1 MFIPEILETED
12 KSYYADGLVEMTGK
26 LRSHWVSFTL
36 EEIKQIYRETL
47 KRVLTLQARKGANHE
62 NTHYQKAG

>member
-12 KSYYADGLVEMTGK
+12 KSYYADGLVKMTGK
-26 LRSHWVSFTL
+26 LRSYWGGYTL

-47 KRVLTLQARKGANHE
+47 KRVLTIQARKRGNYE
-62 NTHYQKAG
+62 NAHYQKAG